1 VADIVLELGRRV
13 VVYFA
18 GGLGEQMGATHV
30 GKFVLVGGRASSVDG
45 SVAAWEAFLVGEDEV
60 TRNDSGLL
68 LRSQGRWRAW
78 NAGWSGLTAL
88 LGDLNCK
95 SVNLS
100 RSVRHRMVE
109 RSVCERQ
116 NGILHRIERCV
127 EIIRS
132 GDIGRHLLGWFDTG
146 VAM

>member
-68 LRSQGRWRAW
+68 LRSQGRW
-78 NAGWSGLTAL
+78 LTAL